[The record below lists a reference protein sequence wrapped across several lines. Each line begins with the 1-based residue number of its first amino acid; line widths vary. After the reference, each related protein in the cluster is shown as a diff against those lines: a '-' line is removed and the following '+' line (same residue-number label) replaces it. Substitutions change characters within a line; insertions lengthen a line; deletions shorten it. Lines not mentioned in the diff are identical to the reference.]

1 MKSQNVI
8 KLLGA
13 GSMFVGIA
21 GCGASNPPAG
31 SPGASPTSTPTST
44 SAPAPSSSAAAAAI
58 PEAPRPAH
66 GDLYAKAGTIQI
78 RDRRAIMSGT
88 AKSDVLALTLED
100 VGLYTGH
107 TCGCDTAGFLITK
120 NVLGLLFPGQ
130 TPSRSTL
137 TVSISEFNPDLID
150 SIAFITGVRLN
161 RGEYTGGKSD
171 FVVDKSIAGAEGTT
185 TLVFERKDNG
195 KRIKA
200 VIDRRALLTKDEM
213 RVASVVK
220 DKILKGLA
228 SDEEKEEFARTTQ
241 AIVRKEIT
249 ALPEGAF
256 VYTPLN

>member
-1 MKSQNVI
+1 
-8 KLLGA
+8 
-13 GSMFVGIA
+13 
-21 GCGASNPPAG
+21 
-31 SPGASPTSTPTST
+31 
-44 SAPAPSSSAAAAAI
+44 
-58 PEAPRPAH
+58 
-66 GDLYAKAGTIQI
+66 
-78 RDRRAIMSGT
+78 MSGT
-88 AKSDVLALTLED
+88 AKSDILALTLED

-120 NVLGLLFPGQ
+120 NVLGVLFPGQ
-130 TPSRSTL
+130 TPSRSAL

-161 RGEYTGGKSD
+161 RGEFTGGRSD

-185 TLVFERKDNG
+185 TLVFERRDNG
-195 KRIKA
+195 KRVKA

>member
-1 MKSQNVI
+1 MKSQNVNSV
-8 KLLGA
+8 LGA
-13 GSMFVGIA
+13 GSMFVILA
-21 GCGASNPPAG
+21 GCGASNLPAG
-31 SPGASPTSTPTST
+31 SPGASPTPTPTST
-44 SAPAPSSSAAAAAI
+44 SAPAPSSSAAAAST
-58 PEAPRPAH
+58 PEATGPAL
-66 GDLYAKAGTIQI
+66 GELYAKAGTIQI
-78 RDRRAIMSGT
+78 RDRRATMSGT
-88 AKSDVLALTLED
+88 AKSDVLTLTLED

-120 NVLGLLFPGQ
+120 NVLGVLFPGQ
-130 TPSRSTL
+130 TPSRSAL

-150 SIAFITGVRLN
+150 TIAFITGVRLN

-195 KRIKA
+195 KRVKA
-200 VIDRRALLTKDEM
+200 VIYRRALLTKDEM

-220 DKILKGLA
+220 DRILKGLA